1 MNLCGEGVRDHVTQ
15 PSQAEVEN
23 RFSKAKKSRM
33 NRDTWVRIMSPVRD
47 AEPSLAAAG
56 RREVTWFWEKR
67 KQSCKDV
74 RERWAVSVRRYLCF
88 WILRDIYDQGGQT
101 QDSQSVRPGFKSLPC
116 NLLVPKFGVSHLT
129 CPSLFPW
136 TGSSI
141 PSTPRITFAER
152 TQGDAI
158 CRNDFKAIHWFTC
171 QVLLP
176 LFFFLLGHWE
186 VEHWKLLTHHEGG
199 RAGNGDSYFWREGRV
214 SMGTI

>member
-1 MNLCGEGVRDHVTQ
+1 
-15 PSQAEVEN
+15 
-23 RFSKAKKSRM
+23 
-33 NRDTWVRIMSPVRD
+33 MSPVRD

-101 QDSQSVRPGFKSLPC
+101 QDSQSVSPGFKSLPC

-152 TQGDAI
+152 TQGEAI
-158 CRNDFKAIHWFTC
+158 CGNDFKAIHWFTC

-176 LFFFLLGHWE
+176 PFFFPSGSLRSWALKVADSPWRWESRKWRLLF
-186 VEHWKLLTHHEGG
+186 L
-199 RAGNGDSYFWREGRV
+199 EGRKGV
-214 SMGTI
+214 DGNNLSVFLAPLCHKLQIPKGAISASVVRKWQYKSDI